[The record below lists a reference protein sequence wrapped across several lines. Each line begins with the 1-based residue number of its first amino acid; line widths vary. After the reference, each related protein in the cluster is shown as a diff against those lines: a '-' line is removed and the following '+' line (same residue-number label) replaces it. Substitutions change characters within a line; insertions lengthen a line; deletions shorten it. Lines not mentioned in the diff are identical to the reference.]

1 MSAGKDL
8 KYIFTCGKY
17 RKIKEIKII
26 KFKDDIKDDILE
38 EIITIDGY
46 RIIRIREKIGNKLTK
61 NKLDNIMN
69 KAKMIKN
76 TLNKHLPYKN

>member
-1 MSAGKDL
+1 MSTEKDL